1 MSNARILVADDSNVM
16 RTIICGTLKELGFT
30 NFYEAENGELALD
43 ILANTTIDMVITD
56 WHMPKLNGLELVTSI
71 RNNQRISQIPI
82 LMVTTRGMKDD
93 VLEAAHAGVNDYI
106 VKPFT
111 PDVLE
116 EKIKKLLNEVF

>member
-1 MSNARILVADDSNVM
+1 MSEAGILVADDSNVI
-16 RTIICGTLKELGFT
+16 RTIICSTLNELGFT
-30 NFYEAENGELALD
+30 NYTEAANGKIALD
-43 ILANTTIDMVITD
+43 ILADKAIDLVITD
-56 WHMPKLNGLELVTSI
+56 WHMPKLNGLELVNSI
-71 RNNQRISQIPI
+71 RKSNKLNHIPI

-116 EKIKKLLNEVF
+116 EKIAKLLTESS